1 MRSTGTTDERKFG
14 YADPPY
20 FGQGKK
26 HYSDHPEHAEYDTI
40 DGHRRLVERLEAEY
54 PDGWAMSLH
63 TPSLGEIL
71 AICPDDVRV
80 GAWVKTFA
88 AFKANVNPGYCWE
101 PVIFRGGRK
110 RSRQWPTVRDWVAAP
125 ITLKKGTSGAKPP
138 QFTLWVLSLLGAEPQ
153 DQIDDLFPGSG
164 MVQSAIDEWRQ
175 NPRTFLQKVQP
186 VDVSQPFP
194 SAEDDVA

>member
-110 RSRQWPTVRDWVAAP
+110 R
-125 ITLKKGTSGAKPP
+125 
-138 QFTLWVLSLLGAEPQ
+138 
-153 DQIDDLFPGSG
+153 
-164 MVQSAIDEWRQ
+164 
-175 NPRTFLQKVQP
+175 
-186 VDVSQPFP
+186 
-194 SAEDDVA
+194 